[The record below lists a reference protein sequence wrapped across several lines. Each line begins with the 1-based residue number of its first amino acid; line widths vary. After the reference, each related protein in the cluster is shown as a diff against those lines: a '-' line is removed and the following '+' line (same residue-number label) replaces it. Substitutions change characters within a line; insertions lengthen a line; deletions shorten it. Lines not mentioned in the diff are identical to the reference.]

1 MNCEKCQE
9 LLSDFLEGSLT
20 DQDRGAL
27 TVHLEKCLSC
37 AGVRNDLGSIVSS
50 CKEYRAYSF
59 SPPNETALWL
69 RIRNMIESENGVMA
83 VATAAATTPRH
94 HAVAPSRA
102 TRRNDGWWS
111 RLMGQSWEL
120 SLPQVAMAV
129 SLIVA
134 VVALATVF
142 GVRRVQSVSS
152 TPLTASSG
160 NGATTRNV
168 LTDAKFLVDG
178 RVQQQQT
185 AIQYWNQR
193 VEQRKARWSP
203 QMREAF
209 ERNMGVIDQAVND
222 SREQLVQN
230 PHDEISEEML
240 NAALT
245 DKMELL
251 KEFSDQ

>member
-1 MNCEKCQE
+1 
-9 LLSDFLEGSLT
+9 
-20 DQDRGAL
+20 
-27 TVHLEKCLSC
+27 
-37 AGVRNDLGSIVSS
+37 
-50 CKEYRAYSF
+50 
-59 SPPNETALWL
+59 
-69 RIRNMIESENGVMA
+69 MIESEKEAAASTA
-83 VATAAATTPRH
+83 VAATTNTAAAT
-94 HAVAPSRA
+94 A
-102 TRRNDGWWS
+102 RNAQRGGWWS
-111 RLMGQSWEL
+111 RMMGQSWEL

-129 SLIVA
+129 SLIVV

-142 GVRRVQSVSS
+142 GVRRVQSVAS

-160 NGATTRNV
+160 NPTSGRNAALSTSDV
-168 LTDAKFLVDG
+168 KFLVDG
-178 RVQQQQT
+178 RVQQQQA

-209 ERNMGVIDQAVND
+209 ERNMSVIDQAVND
-222 SREQLVQN
+222 SREQLMQN